1 MNLSNDERKKLLKWG
16 VIGGSSILVMLA
28 ITLSVAFSG
37 KYNAFTTESN
47 TDSNQ
52 SGSSNENTEFEVVI
66 GDDVPYLEVDQN
78 LPQMEQH
85 EELNLK
91 EKLWSYYQQ
100 GDIQLAAELILEEFK
115 ENQFSEESELYD
127 WYVDLSFLNVLGQV
141 SDEER
146 AEALKNIR
154 VPRLLAMNLV
164 QEIRVLDVAT
174 VIHDPESLVPYA
186 VTNVLFENETLIED
200 IASWESPSE
209 HAEALKDSLQCV
221 WEIELRLDGQ
231 PLTAVVGRMKATNK
245 NAIIGFYGTHDDFFT
260 DEYIEEKRYLLEQI
274 PVFQ

>member
-16 VIGGSSILVMLA
+16 AIGGSGILVTLA

-47 TDSNQ
+47 TNPNHSED
-52 SGSSNENTEFEVVI
+52 SNENTEFEVVV
-66 GDDVPYLEVDQN
+66 GDDVPYLEVDRD

-85 EELNLK
+85 EELSLK
-91 EKLWSYYQQ
+91 ETLWQHYQQ
-100 GDIQLAAELILEEFK
+100 GDIETAYDLILKEFK
-115 ENQFSEESELYD
+115 EKQFSEENELYD
-127 WYVDLSFLNVLGQV
+127 WYIDLSFLNVLGEV
-141 SDEER
+141 SNEER
-146 AEALKNIR
+146 AEALQHLR

-174 VIHDPESLVPYA
+174 VIQDADSLVPYA
-186 VTNVLFENETLIED
+186 VKNILFEKETLIED
-200 IASWESPSE
+200 ISTWEAPSE
-209 HAEALKDSLQCV
+209 HASALKDSLQCV

-231 PLTAVVGRMKATNK
+231 PLTAFVGKMKATNK

-260 DEYIEEKRYLLEQI
+260 DGYIEENRYTLEQI

>member
-1 MNLSNDERKKLLKWG
+1 M
-16 VIGGSSILVMLA
+16 I
-28 ITLSVAFSG
+28 
-37 KYNAFTTESN
+37 
-47 TDSNQ
+47 
-52 SGSSNENTEFEVVI
+52 
-66 GDDVPYLEVDQN
+66 
-78 LPQMEQH
+78 
-85 EELNLK
+85 
-91 EKLWSYYQQ
+91 
-100 GDIQLAAELILEEFK
+100 
-115 ENQFSEESELYD
+115 
-127 WYVDLSFLNVLGQV
+127 SFLNELGQV
-141 SDEER
+141 SYEER